1 VTVLRNAA
9 SKTLFLNKLTSKG
22 NAMNTFKN
30 LANATLMATLVATVT
45 LAATSPMAQSAVA
58 ASASEM
64 TSGEVRKVDPEAQ
77 KITLKHGEIK
87 NLDMP
92 GMTMVFKVLNPA
104 LLAKVKSGDK
114 VNFTAEK
121 RDGAIVVTA
130 IEVAK

>member
-1 VTVLRNAA
+1 
-9 SKTLFLNKLTSKG
+9 
-22 NAMNTFKN
+22 MNTLKN
-30 LANATLMATLVATVT
+30 LAIASLMATVT
-45 LAATSPMAQSAVA
+45 LASTSLMAQTAVTAKSA
-58 ASASEM
+58 EM
-64 TSGEVRKVDPEAQ
+64 TSGEVRKVDLEAQ

-92 GMTMVFKVLNPA
+92 GMTMVFKATNPSM
-104 LLAKVKSGDK
+104 LDKVKAGDK